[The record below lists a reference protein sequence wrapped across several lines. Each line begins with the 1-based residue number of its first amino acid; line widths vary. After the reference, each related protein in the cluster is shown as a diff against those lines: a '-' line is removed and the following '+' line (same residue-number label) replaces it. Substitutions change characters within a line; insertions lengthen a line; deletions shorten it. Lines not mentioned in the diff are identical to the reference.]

1 MKPLILIL
9 LAATYAAAQ
18 TPTIADIAR
27 QERARRAPSTSNK
40 VYTTADIKTPEPKV
54 EGDAAVAPAP
64 EGAPAAPAP
73 APAAVPAATTA
84 TPVPAAAATTPAPA
98 PAVDPL
104 QQWLVETDK
113 LRNQIREIID
123 QEAVAQLEINSI
135 QNRVNAPVTTVA
147 QKDRALTELGVAQG
161 KLTGIREL
169 LSKKRAELQ
178 ARELAG
184 PPKK

>member
-27 QERARRAPSTSNK
+27 EERARRAPSTSNK

-54 EGDAAVAPAP
+54 EVDAAGAPAP
-64 EGAPAAPAP
+64 EGAPAAAAATPAAAGAATSTS
-73 APAAVPAATTA
+73 APAAAN
-84 TPVPAAAATTPAPA
+84 TPATA

-104 QQWLVETDK
+104 QQWLAETDK

-161 KLTGIREL
+161 KLTGIRED

>member
-9 LAATYAAAQ
+9 LTATYAAAQ

-27 QERARRAPSTSNK
+27 EERARRAPSTNNK
-40 VYTTADIKTPEPKV
+40 VYTTADIRTPEPKV
-54 EGDAAVAPAP
+54 EGDAAVAP
-64 EGAPAAPAP
+64 EGAPAAPAA
-73 APAAVPAATTA
+73 APAATPGVATSTPA
-84 TPVPAAAATTPAPA
+84 PVAAATTPATA

-104 QQWLVETDK
+104 KEWLAETDK

-123 QEAVAQLEINSI
+123 QEAVAQLQINSI

-147 QKDRALTELGVAQG
+147 EKDRALTELGVAQG
-161 KLTGIREL
+161 RLTGIREE

-184 PPKK
+184 PPKR

>member
-9 LAATYAAAQ
+9 LTATYAAAQ

-27 QERARRAPSTSNK
+27 QERARRGASTSIK

-64 EGAPAAPAP
+64 EGVPAAPAAA
-73 APAAVPAATTA
+73 APAATSSPAPSAATT
-84 TPVPAAAATTPAPA
+84 A

-123 QEAVAQLEINSI
+123 KEAVAQLDINAI

-147 QKDRALTELGVAQG
+147 EKDRALTELGVAQG
-161 KLTGIREL
+161 RLTGIRDD

>member
-27 QERARRAPSTSNK
+27 QERARRGASTSTK

-64 EGAPAAPAP
+64 EGAPATPAAAPAGAPAATSTP
-73 APAAVPAATTA
+73 APAAAT
-84 TPVPAAAATTPAPA
+84 
-98 PAVDPL
+98 PAVDPV
-104 QQWLVETDK
+104 QQWLAETDK

-123 QEAVAQLEINSI
+123 KEAVAQLDINAI

-147 QKDRALTELGVAQG
+147 EKDRALTELGVAQG
-161 KLTGIREL
+161 RLTGIREE